1 MNKENHCKICDL
13 HSFNLEDGI
22 ICSLTWEKP
31 DFQKK
36 CPDIKLD
43 QNLKDKIIEVNTEF
57 EDSKYVK
64 KLAVGN
70 FVLYWLMGIGV
81 LGICYF
87 LVISLFRLAMV
98 HTVTISILCVGIG
111 LFGIGIGALNYS
123 RRKRKI
129 ISPKKRNLDIL
140 TELYNV
146 RYEFDSKISTDIM
159 GIKETKINLRLNGEK
174 IEQTHRY

>member
-1 MNKENHCKICDL
+1 MNKFNHCEICDL
-13 HSFNLEDGI
+13 HSFNFEDGI
-22 ICSLTWEKP
+22 ICSLTSKRP

-64 KLAVGN
+64 KLAIGN
-70 FVLYWLMGIGV
+70 FVFYSLIGVGV
-81 LGICYF
+81 LGICY
-87 LVISLFRLAMV
+87 LLIISLFRLARI
-98 HTVTISILCVGIG
+98 HTFTIAVFCIGIG
-111 LFGIGIGALNYS
+111 FFGIAIGALNYS

-174 IEQTHRY
+174 IEQTYRY